1 MITWPRDVS
10 FVRYMLPGFIRGCL
24 CLDFVNEPLRRTPVV
39 GGYDVVVVGGGVAGI
54 VSSIAAARNGA
65 SVAIIEQYGYL
76 GGTATAGLMTCI
88 NGFRNQR
95 KPNHVQTVRGI
106 AQDLVLRMRKLDGVY
121 VENIGYEQESYNL
134 DAGELPYCVG
144 FDPEVFKYVV
154 VKMILEAGVRLYLHT
169 YALEAIAEG
178 NEVKGVIIHNKSG
191 RQAIMGKIII
201 DASGDGDIAASA
213 GVPFEIDCGKGSRRM
228 KMTQMFRLANLDLS
242 KVNPKDVHG
251 ILIKNTYVSW
261 GGTVDANGVDA
272 DDLTRA
278 EVEARERTWGKVRE
292 LKKLPGFEDAFLVE
306 TATHIGVR
314 ETRRFIG
321 EYVLTEA
328 DARDDVRFDDVIAIS
343 SNPVP
348 AYYGYRYYYE
358 HLGFDVPYRCV
369 VPKKVDNLLLAG
381 RNISMEQPPFQSAR
395 SMAPNMAI
403 AQSVGTAAALCS
415 TRGVRP
421 RDLNVRELQ
430 SKLIDQG
437 AVISR

>member
-1 MITWPRDVS
+1 ME
-10 FVRYMLPGFIRGCL
+10 FVKESERK
-24 CLDFVNEPLRRTPVV
+24 TPII
-39 GGYDVVVVGGGVAGI
+39 GKYDVVVVGGGVAGI

-65 SVAIIEQYGYL
+65 KVALIEQYGFL
-76 GGTATAGLMTCI
+76 GGTATAGLMACI

-106 AQDLVLRMRKLDGVY
+106 AQEFIMRMRQLDGVY
-121 VENIGYEQESYNL
+121 LENTSYEQETYDI

-144 FDPEVFKYVV
+144 FDPEVFKYVAI
-154 VKMILEAGVRLYLHT
+154 KMVLEAGAELYLHT
-169 YALEAIAEG
+169 YALEAIVDGVRIE
-178 NEVKGVIIHNKSG
+178 GVIVHNKSG
-191 RQAIMGKIII
+191 RQAIMANVII

-213 GVPFEIDCGKGSRRM
+213 GAPFVIDEENGHMM

-242 KVNPKDVHG
+242 RLDTGHVHG

-261 GGTVDANGVDA
+261 GGTVSANGIDA
-272 DDLTRA
+272 DSLTRA
-278 EVEARERTWGKVRE
+278 EVDVREQTWEKVRE
-292 LKKLPGFEDAFLVE
+292 LKKLPGFEDALLIE
-306 TATHIGVR
+306 TATHVGVR
-314 ETRRFIG
+314 ETRRFVG
-321 EYVLTEA
+321 EYTLTEA

-369 VPKKVDNLLLAG
+369 VPKKIDNLLLAG

-403 AQSVGTAAALCS
+403 AQAVGTAAALCIGN
-415 TRGVRP
+415 GVRP
-421 RDLNVRELQ
+421 RDLDVKELQ
-430 SKLIDQG
+430 AKLSEQG